1 MRIDPVFYGLVRDA
15 FVTMVDSLIVTLLDG
30 IRLTQLTLYLLI
42 YIKRSYFS
50 EKIPLLLFNSK
61 ISF

>member
-42 YIKRSYFS
+42 YIKNSYFS
-50 EKIPLLLFNSK
+50 
-61 ISF
+61 